1 MSGRAARELID
12 ALFEQ
17 AGVGLCLAAP
27 DGTVI
32 RANETWRRAAGLPA
46 EQVAERAALAPFPAW
61 RHVVRGLDAG
71 GEAGGPV
78 PLPPLRRAG
87 VTWHASVVPVHAGDG
102 ERLLFT
108 LREAPEEAGARE
120 GAASPAERRPETR
133 PRARRDAHPTFR
145 ALAEAMPQIVCSLA
159 PDGTPEYVNPAWTAY
174 SGLDLP
180 ASVAD
185 GWLGVVHPDDAPA
198 LRDCWRR
205 ATASGAP
212 EQVELRYRAA
222 DGAYR
227 WFLCRLA
234 PIEDAQG
241 RVVRWIGAGIEID
254 DRKRAE
260 AERERLLARLEEAD
274 RRKNEFLGVLSHELR
289 NPLAP
294 ISNASYILE
303 HAPAGG
309 EQARAAVGVID
320 RQVGQLARLV
330 DDLLDVTRIARG
342 KVQLSAQRLD
352 LAELVRRTRRRT
364 TATLFAERGVAL
376 RLEAPPAPAVGRR
389 RRHAPRAGGRQPA
402 RERRE
407 VHAAGGRV
415 TRVARAGRPTARRV
429 RVVDTGVGIAGRDAR
444 ARSSSR
450 SSRRERRSDRTRGG
464 LGLGLALVKGLVEL
478 HGGTVEARSE
488 GPGRGAEFTVRLPLA
503 GGGRAADARAPVP
516 APRTRRAGS
525 SSSRTTPTRPRRCGR
540 ARARRA
546 RGRGRARRRRG
557 ASSGTR
563 ELLPDVVLCDIGLP
577 GSDGYD
583 VARALRADPE
593 LAGVRLV
600 ALTGYALPED
610 QRGRAEAGFD
620 AHLAKPVAPEALQRL
635 ITSLGPP
642 PPDPEPRPP
651 GRAGPHVR
659 G

>member
-241 RVVRWIGAGIEID
+241 RVVRWIGAGIDID
-254 DRKRAE
+254 DRQAGRGASASGCSRAS
-260 AERERLLARLEEAD
+260 
-274 RRKNEFLGVLSHELR
+274 RRRTAGRTSSSPCSPTSCATR
-289 NPLAP
+289 
-294 ISNASYILE
+294 SRRSGTASYILE
-303 HAPAGG
+303 HAPRRAASRR
-309 EQARAAVGVID
+309 ARAAAVIE
-320 RQVGQLARLV
+320 RQVGPPRAAR
-330 DDLLDVTRIARG
+330 RRPARRHAHRAR
-342 KVQLSAQRLD
+342 QDPAPAR
-352 LAELVRRTRRRT
+352 APRPRRARRGGRART
-364 TATLFAERGVAL
+364 TARCSRRAASRCGARRRPRPVWVDADATRLAQVIGNLLAERGEVHA
-376 RLEAPPAPAVGRR
+376 RAAGPRR
-389 RRHAPRAGGRQPA
+389 RVSLGAGGRHARAPRARHRRRDGA
-402 RERRE
+402 R
-407 VHAAGGRV
+407 
-415 TRVARAGRPTARRV
+415 TCSRA
-429 RVVDTGVGIAGRDAR
+429 
-444 ARSSSR
+444 SSSR
-450 SSRRERRSDRTRGG
+450 SSQADGTLDRDAAAASGSGSRS
-464 LGLGLALVKGLVEL
+464 
-478 HGGTVEARSE
+478 
-488 GPGRGAEFTVRLPLA
+488 
-503 GGGRAADARAPVP
+503 
-516 APRTRRAGS
+516 
-525 SSSRTTPTRPRRCGR
+525 
-540 ARARRA
+540 
-546 RGRGRARRRRG
+546 
-557 ASSGTR
+557 
-563 ELLPDVVLCDIGLP
+563 
-577 GSDGYD
+577 
-583 VARALRADPE
+583 
-593 LAGVRLV
+593 
-600 ALTGYALPED
+600 
-610 QRGRAEAGFD
+610 
-620 AHLAKPVAPEALQRL
+620 
-635 ITSLGPP
+635 
-642 PPDPEPRPP
+642 
-651 GRAGPHVR
+651 
-659 G
+659 